1 MMSSSVCPLPKLRK
15 WKKTFRDTGI
25 IATGMLMFRNFVIV
39 CRATW
44 NGRICGNN
52 LSQVN
57 YTQSYA
63 PEATVWLTLFFIIGL
78 LTAWHPWIV
87 KNFGQT
93 IERKSPWTWRRE
105 DGSYEDALTM
115 GLGIVMTKSLKT
127 LGITTGPN
135 HICTN
140 EWKLAKACEII
151 FANPC
156 ESTCIL
162 HARKHCERCIYC

>member
-1 MMSSSVCPLPKLRK
+1 MMSSSVCPLPKSRK

-25 IATGMLMFRNFVIV
+25 IATVMLMFRHFVIV

-93 IERKSPWTWRRE
+93 IERKSPWRWLLWRCSYYGFGDSDDEESE
-105 DGSYEDALTM
+105 DIGDNHWAKPYLHKRVKAC
-115 GLGIVMTKSLKT
+115 KSLQ
-127 LGITTGPN
+127 N
-135 HICTN
+135 HIC
-140 EWKLAKACEII
+140 ESLWKYMHFARAK
-151 FANPC
+151 
-156 ESTCIL
+156 T
-162 HARKHCERCIYC
+162 CERCIYC